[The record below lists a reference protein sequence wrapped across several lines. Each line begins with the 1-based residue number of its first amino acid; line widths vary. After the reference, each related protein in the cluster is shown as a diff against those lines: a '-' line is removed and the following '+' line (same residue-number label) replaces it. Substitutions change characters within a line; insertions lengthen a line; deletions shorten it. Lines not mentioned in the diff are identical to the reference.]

1 MSLNE
6 PELMPKRAFPTSAG
20 MDLRAAERIIIPP
33 GERKLVGT
41 GVFLEIP
48 AGYEGQVRPRSGL
61 AAKFGIT
68 VLNSPGTVDS
78 EYRGEIKVIL
88 YNSSNTSF
96 KLKKYD
102 RLAQL
107 VIVALPQVDVIVGNL
122 SSSSAR
128 GCAGFGSTGV
138 K

>member
-1 MSLNE
+1 M
-6 PELMPKRAFPTSAG
+6 
-20 MDLRAAERIIIPP
+20 
-33 GERKLVGT
+33 
-41 GVFLEIP
+41 
-48 AGYEGQVRPRSGL
+48 RPRSGL